1 MTSLRMSLDDTD
13 FEALVETAR
22 SLIPAVTPRWTDHN
36 IHDPGIMLLEL
47 LAWTADQEIYA
58 LGRMRTDERL
68 GYAAL
73 LGLRPRGPEPARGL
87 IWPNPVAPST
97 PPSPTSGV
105 YLDEGAAVTAK
116 RDDAPPFM
124 LDHGLYLTP
133 ARVSGIQTV
142 SPEGERVEWPIEA
155 IARGAPLLPF
165 GTRPRRGAALELT
178 LDGTLLTAPPGP
190 SQRPLLSIGFRA
202 EDSAPENADTP
213 DTPPGHIRAR
223 LQAELE
229 WSGQPKQWF
238 QLPVADERTFGF
250 TRSGVLL
257 LDLSAVPAKKL
268 PAKSKL
274 HLTLRSRSLP
284 VPPRII
290 AVALN
295 VLPVRQEASET
306 IGGTGTGQPNQE
318 LKLDPVQVRF
328 GNGVAPLTVIV
339 QTPAARQEWQRCDD
353 LLPAGPDDRVF
364 TFDPASGVIGF
375 GNGLNGAMP
384 PLPSDLGVPCILC
397 QGKIGNLPA
406 GLSWSV
412 AGLSGFGNPEPI
424 FGGTDRLDLIELRRE
439 ARQRADDDRPLVTN
453 LDLEAAAK
461 GCTDLRVARAH
472 VLPGFDPD
480 CPHGQAGRSRTLVVL
495 SSDPSRGDTGS
506 GPETPAWLRALR
518 RRLTPRL
525 PLGDRVRVI
534 GPRYVA
540 LRVRVILTVASGRNG
555 TTIIENARRL
565 LQSRLAAVPACAGD
579 PFWPL
584 GRDVE
589 PRDLKGWLRKLDGV
603 VAVRDLRIGG
613 KPAQL
618 GDKTLKIP
626 PHGLPQLTLEPD
638 DITAVVAA
646 GGGGP

>member
-13 FEALVETAR
+13 FESLAETAR
-22 SLIPAVTPRWTDHN
+22 SLIPAVTPLWTDHN

-47 LAWTADQEIYA
+47 LAWVADQEIYA

-73 LGLRPRGPEPARGL
+73 LGLRLRGPEPARGL
-87 IWPNPVAPST
+87 IWPNPVAPSS
-97 PPSPTSGV
+97 PPSPTSGF
-105 YLDEGAAVTAK
+105 YLDEGTAVTAK

-124 LDHGLYLTP
+124 LDHGLYVTP
-133 ARVSGIQTV
+133 ARVSAIQTA
-142 SPEGERVEWPIEA
+142 SPEGERIEWPIEA
-155 IARGAPLLPF
+155 IARGAPLLAF

-178 LDGTLLTAPPGP
+178 VDGTLLTAPPGP

-202 EDSAPENADTP
+202 EDSTPDNAGTP
-213 DTPPGHIRAR
+213 DTPAGHIRAR
-223 LQAELE
+223 LQAEFE
-229 WSGQPKQWF
+229 WSGQWF
-238 QLPVADERTFGF
+238 QLPVVDDRTFGF

-257 LDLSAVPAKKL
+257 LDLSAVPTGPVAG
-268 PAKSKL
+268 SKL

-295 VLPVRQEASET
+295 VLPVRQEDAEPVL
-306 IGGTGTGQPNQE
+306 GTGTGQPNQE
-318 LKLDPVQVRF
+318 LKLDPVQTRF
-328 GNGVAPLTVIV
+328 GNGVAPLTVTV
-339 QTPAARQEWQRCDD
+339 HTPAEEQKWQRCDD
-353 LLPAGPDDRVF
+353 LLLAGPDDRLF
-364 TFDPASGVIGF
+364 TFDAASGVIGF

-384 PLPSDLGVPCILC
+384 PFAADLSVPCILC
-397 QGKIGNLPA
+397 QGKTGNLPA

-412 AGLSGFGNPEPI
+412 AGRSGFANPEPI
-424 FGGTDRLDLIELRRE
+424 SGGTDRLDLVELRRE
-439 ARQRADDDRPLVTN
+439 ARQSAENDRPLVTN

-461 GCTDLRVARAH
+461 DCTDLRVARAH
-472 VLPGFDPD
+472 VLRGFDPD
-480 CPHGQAGRSRTLVVL
+480 CPRKQAGSGRTLVVL
-495 SSDPSRGDTGS
+495 SSDPSRGDTDS
-506 GPETPAWLRALR
+506 GAETASWLRALR
-518 RRLTPRL
+518 RRLAPRL

-540 LRVRVILTVASGRNG
+540 LRVRIVLTVAPGRNG
-555 TTIIENARRL
+555 TAIIENARRL

-579 PFWPL
+579 SFWTL

-603 VAVRDLRIGG
+603 VAVRDLRIGS

-626 PHGLPQLTLEPD
+626 PHGLPQLALEPG
-638 DITAVVAA
+638 DITVVIAA
-646 GGGGP
+646 GGGGT

>member
-13 FEALVETAR
+13 FESLAETAR
-22 SLIPAVTPRWTDHN
+22 SLIPAVTPLWTDHN
-36 IHDPGIMLLEL
+36 VHDPGIMLLEL
-47 LAWTADQEIYA
+47 LAWVADQEIYA

-87 IWPNPVAPST
+87 IWPNPVAPSS
-97 PPSPTSGV
+97 PPSPTSGF
-105 YLDEGAAVTAK
+105 YLDEKAAVTAK

-124 LDHGLYLTP
+124 LDHGLYVTP
-133 ARVSGIQTV
+133 ARVSAIETA
-142 SPEGERVEWPIEA
+142 SPEGGRVQWPIEA

-178 LDGTLLTAPPGP
+178 VEGTLLTAPPGP

-202 EDSAPENADTP
+202 EDSAPGNAGTP
-213 DTPPGHIRAR
+213 DTPPGHIRSR

-229 WSGQPKQWF
+229 WSGQWF
-238 QLPVADERTFGF
+238 QLPVADDRTSGF

-257 LDLSAVPAKKL
+257 LDLSAVPAG
-268 PAKSKL
+268 PVAGSKL

-295 VLPVRQEASET
+295 VLPVRQEDAEPVR
-306 IGGTGTGQPNQE
+306 GTGTGQPNQE
-318 LKLDPVQVRF
+318 LQLDPVQVRF
-328 GNGVAPLTVIV
+328 GNGVAPLTVTV
-339 QTPAARQEWQRCDD
+339 TVHTPAEEQKWQRRDD
-353 LLPAGPDDRVF
+353 LLLAGPDDRLF
-364 TFDPASGVIGF
+364 TFDAASGVIGF

-384 PLPSDLGVPCILC
+384 PFAADLGVPCILC
-397 QGKIGNLPA
+397 QGKTGNLPA

-412 AGLSGFGNPEPI
+412 AGRSGFGNPDPI
-424 FGGTDRLDLIELRRE
+424 SGGTDRLDLVELRRE
-439 ARQRADDDRPLVTN
+439 ARQSAENDRPLVTN

-480 CPHGQAGRSRTLVVL
+480 CPRGQAGSSRTLVVL
-495 SSDPSRGDTGS
+495 SSDPSRGDTDS
-506 GPETPAWLRALR
+506 GPETASWLRALR

-525 PLGDRVRVI
+525 PLGDRVRIV

-540 LRVRVILTVASGRNG
+540 LRVRVILTVAPGRNA

-579 PFWPL
+579 PFWTL

-603 VAVRDLRIGG
+603 VAVRDLRIGS

-626 PHGLPQLTLEPD
+626 PHGLPQLTLEDD

-646 GGGGP
+646 RGGGA